1 MKGAVL
7 HNHYIQKWPG
17 ETDDQI
23 MNRMQESFRTAALT
37 RTGYTDDAADTQAAV
52 WAAIHKET
60 LELIS
65 NKQNEASKI
74 VCVAWNAP
82 FDERAVRHA
91 YERLEKDCFL
101 DLQGVEVLDLL
112 RAKFVDDIRN
122 ASPVGSPTF
131 YCSLGNILAML
142 VAACPELVD
151 EDLKDDSVV
160 LHDAR
165 WDAKIVLM
173 MLRLL
178 MDHPE
183 EVKEKLTKYFEKDI
197 TDLER
202 QNLQQRP
209 LKYLLGHVPCRHG
222 GRSYYCKQCKDEGIG
237 GGGICDHG
245 VSSYYCKRCKKEG
258 IGGAG
263 ICQHLVK
270 GSKCKQCKG
279 TCEHGLLSTRC
290 LYCTSMQKVNVF
302 ITSKNLGITIDV
314 MTRTKAPG
322 SKIYRDD
329 EIQPWAAPPDDY
341 VILHQKKDNVCPEIK
356 AAQIP
361 RGARLSFINDIKVTS
376 SAVLKTA
383 LRNRRPLSLV
393 TIRFDFTPPS
403 TKRTARWGE

>member
-7 HNHYIQKWPG
+7 HNHYIQKWPN

-91 YERLEKDCFL
+91 YARLEKDCFL

-131 YCSLGNILAML
+131 YCSLGNILVML

-173 MLRLL
+173 VLRLL

-183 EVKEKLTKYFEKDI
+183 EVKEK
-197 TDLER
+197 
-202 QNLQQRP
+202 N
-209 LKYLLGHVPCRHG
+209 
-222 GRSYYCKQCKDEGIG
+222 
-237 GGGICDHG
+237 
-245 VSSYYCKRCKKEG
+245 KR
-258 IGGAG
+258 
-263 ICQHLVK
+263 
-270 GSKCKQCKG
+270 
-279 TCEHGLLSTRC
+279 
-290 LYCTSMQKVNVF
+290 
-302 ITSKNLGITIDV
+302 
-314 MTRTKAPG
+314 
-322 SKIYRDD
+322 
-329 EIQPWAAPPDDY
+329 
-341 VILHQKKDNVCPEIK
+341 
-356 AAQIP
+356 
-361 RGARLSFINDIKVTS
+361 
-376 SAVLKTA
+376 
-383 LRNRRPLSLV
+383 RR
-393 TIRFDFTPPS
+393 
-403 TKRTARWGE
+403 